1 MIWHNSIL
9 DASNGIKIEKGCQIG
24 AFVGIFSH
32 SSHNAI
38 RLMGENYLKTEIV
51 DRVGYVHGRVEIG
64 EYVFVGTSSLI
75 YPGTRIGKGSIV
87 LSGSHVKGEIPNYS
101 IISGNPAKVITTIDN
116 IDRLYLK
123 NKNVQK
129 NYFDQNLLEKMLK
142 KYKIKKYE

>member
-1 MIWHNSIL
+1 M
-9 DASNGIKIEKGCQIG
+9 
-24 AFVGIFSH
+24 
-32 SSHNAI
+32 
-38 RLMGENYLKTEIV
+38 YLLELP
-51 DRVGYVHGRVEIG
+51 H
-64 EYVFVGTSSLI
+64 F
-75 YPGTRIGKGSIV
+75 PGTRIGKGSIV
-87 LSGSHVKGEIPNYS
+87 LSGSHVKVKLNYS